1 MGIYLWGTGCGAW
14 ERIEVGLDTERVAAF
29 QWKKHIIPEIIDA
42 HGKVLPD
49 GTYGIPPLRP
59 HGIPPLRPSD
69 TCISRGNMVS

>member
-29 QWKKHIIPEIIDA
+29 QWKKHIIPELIDA

-59 HGIPPLRPSD
+59 SD